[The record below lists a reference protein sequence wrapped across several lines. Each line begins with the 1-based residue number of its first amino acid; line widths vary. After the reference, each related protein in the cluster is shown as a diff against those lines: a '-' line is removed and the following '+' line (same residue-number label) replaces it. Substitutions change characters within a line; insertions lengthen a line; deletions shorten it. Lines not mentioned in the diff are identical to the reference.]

1 MPASSHLDSTLR
13 SGGPK
18 VRRTREELQELILEA
33 GRELLLSEGLGTGAE
48 HLTFKRVLALVEA
61 TTGIRVTNAS
71 VIRRIWDNQE
81 EFQLEV
87 IQSIVND
94 RTGLGSP
101 ETPYLGSEDGVMEE
115 KHRTSK
121 RYPSELKERAVKM
134 VQELRAQDPHDKTV
148 ISRVAR
154 QLGVGD
160 ESLRSWVKQAEVEA
174 GKRPGLT
181 TDEQAELK
189 RLRKEN
195 FELRRSNDILQ
206 SAATFFGA
214 ELDRRGKR

>member
-1 MPASSHLDSTLR
+1 
-13 SGGPK
+13 
-18 VRRTREELQELILEA
+18 
-33 GRELLLSEGLGTGAE
+33 
-48 HLTFKRVLALVEA
+48 
-61 TTGIRVTNAS
+61 
-71 VIRRIWDNQE
+71 
-81 EFQLEV
+81 
-87 IQSIVND
+87 
-94 RTGLGSP
+94 
-101 ETPYLGSEDGVMEE
+101 MEE
-115 KHRTSK
+115 KRRTSK
-121 RYPSELKERAVKM
+121 RYPPELRERAVKM
-134 VQELRAQDPHDKTV
+134 VQELRVQDPRDKTV

-160 ESLRSWVKQAEVEA
+160 ESLRSWVKQSEVDA

-206 SAATFFGA
+206 SAAAFFGA